1 VIDSVLR
8 GVGVVVAVWGAI
20 VVALYGAFLT
30 PLRWGAALVPM
41 ALVLAVL
48 GNLLLIRYAYE
59 VSGNRWLALVP
70 GGIWLVVSFTAAG
83 RTTEGDLVLLQSN
96 WVATVYLFAGAGTI
110 AVAAYRLMNRPSPAS
125 QDPLAQDPLAQ
136 DRGAQDRADHE
147 P

>member
-1 VIDSVLR
+1 MIDSVLR

-30 PLRWGAALVPM
+30 PLRLGAALVPI

-59 VSGNRWLALVP
+59 VSGSRWLALVP
-70 GGIWLVVSFTAAG
+70 GGIWLVISFTAAG

-110 AVAAYRLMNRPSPAS
+110 AVAAYRLMNRPSAAS
-125 QDPLAQDPLAQ
+125 QDHSTQDRAAQ
-136 DRGAQDRADHE
+136 DRGDHE